1 MNKNYFEF
9 SGVSSRLELQ
19 TFRVLKKQLFKRESG
34 TWFVGEKFEYCI
46 DYKDLVKKYNKE
58 KNFIKES
65 NLKIYNHLER
75 IKSKLKNNKNYN
87 PFECL
92 GDNSRSF
99 IEKLNSLS
107 KDYNEEGFCD
117 YSDLFIFDNNKKLEI
132 YSYVGDILTLYWLVE
147 ELNCFLEN
155 IKRYEN
161 KIEYY
166 ESFVSR
172 WRGNFI
178 DDYKKESILHPRLN
192 RIRTYISTEENLSI
206 IGLFSSLNINGLNN
220 TKLIKK
226 KKYYDFNT
234 SYAAG
239 EVDAHLKVQKGPA
252 LYKDYAIQSEDSLLL
267 KSNLEY
273 QSVCKIVGLGNDDI
287 TKVFNNNNFFT
298 GTGNINL
305 DYLRDHVI
313 CKILKPSNLTRL
325 FIIYRD
331 EETIRLIFDSAIK
344 KHIKRQAQAHTSDIS
359 FKNPEF
365 LPFKNTYLHRFK
377 LGDVIY
383 EIIIISISELSTFL
397 GGMCF
402 NNAFQDKGAR
412 FDTDYK
418 KRFQISQYKNAEQ
431 KPQIPLSDLGKTYR
445 KLKPIKNYS
454 KSLELV
460 EKSKNIEYK
469 NWFDI
474 KHITSSSLFIFRGMS
489 FSHISE
495 RFQKSFINL
504 NGGGGVKTKL
514 LDPQG
519 GELHFLIKRIFEED
533 YHKVINRSLNLTNPL
548 LYKSK
553 LSEKEQEKVQ
563 LNNNNYF

>member
-1 MNKNYFEF
+1 
-9 SGVSSRLELQ
+9 
-19 TFRVLKKQLFKRESG
+19 
-34 TWFVGEKFEYCI
+34 
-46 DYKDLVKKYNKE
+46 
-58 KNFIKES
+58 
-65 NLKIYNHLER
+65 
-75 IKSKLKNNKNYN
+75 
-87 PFECL
+87 
-92 GDNSRSF
+92 
-99 IEKLNSLS
+99 
-107 KDYNEEGFCD
+107 
-117 YSDLFIFDNNKKLEI
+117 
-132 YSYVGDILTLYWLVE
+132 
-147 ELNCFLEN
+147 
-155 IKRYEN
+155 
-161 KIEYY
+161 
-166 ESFVSR
+166 
-172 WRGNFI
+172 
-178 DDYKKESILHPRLN
+178 LHPRLN

-469 NWFDI
+469 N
-474 KHITSSSLFIFRGMS
+474 
-489 FSHISE
+489 
-495 RFQKSFINL
+495 
-504 NGGGGVKTKL
+504 
-514 LDPQG
+514 
-519 GELHFLIKRIFEED
+519 
-533 YHKVINRSLNLTNPL
+533 
-548 LYKSK
+548 
-553 LSEKEQEKVQ
+553 
-563 LNNNNYF
+563 